1 VRKRLVPA
9 LLVIA
14 LLMVA
19 GVGVLRWHRHQQ
31 RDEAAGPTCE
41 QVTDLARALP
51 EPAAQPSVAVL
62 GDSYAEGHELPNR
75 ADAWPYLAFDQ
86 VTNDAIGGTGYI
98 NAGPCGNQAFATR
111 ADDVLATGARII
123 VVEGGLN
130 DVAAEP
136 AEVGDAAGAL
146 FRQLTAAGAT
156 VYAVGPAPAPARPAD
171 DVAAVEEAL
180 RQASTA
186 AGVTYISAITWDL
199 EYGPDD
205 LHPTEEGQRDFATRV
220 AEVVNAP

>member
-1 VRKRLVPA
+1 VNVDVHAARTRNVTAPQQPGSVAARRPDVPGLATLVESDGIHPTDADGSPLSRDVVRSRMLDRPSCCAPRYRPPVRKRLVPA

-14 LLMVA
+14 LLVVA
-19 GVGVLRWHRHQQ
+19 GVGALRWHRHQQ
-31 RDEAAGPTCE
+31 RDEAAG
-41 QVTDLARALP
+41 Q
-51 EPAAQPSVAVL
+51 
-62 GDSYAEGHELPNR
+62 
-75 ADAWPYLAFDQ
+75 
-86 VTNDAIGGTGYI
+86 
-98 NAGPCGNQAFATR
+98 
-111 ADDVLATGARII
+111 
-123 VVEGGLN
+123 N

-171 DVAAVEEAL
+171 DVAAVDEAL